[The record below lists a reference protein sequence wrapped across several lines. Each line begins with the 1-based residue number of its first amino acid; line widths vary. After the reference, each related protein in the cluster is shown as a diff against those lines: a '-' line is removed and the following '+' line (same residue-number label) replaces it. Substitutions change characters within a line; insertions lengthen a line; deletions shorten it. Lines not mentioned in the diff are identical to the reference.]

1 MSFSRKAAFLCA
13 LMVGV
18 TASAAAQFGHRG
30 PQAPQIPTPFKPVV
44 GSGAAYQFTGK
55 KEKADFTYAVVGKEQ
70 VDGNEGY
77 WLEIRIANTK
87 KMKGEMVMK
96 ELMVMNGSQ
105 PELKRLISQPP
116 GRPPMEMPSAMLGM
130 VRKHTPTATGG
141 DEKTGGP
148 GEKIGTETITVPAG
162 TFTCDHYRTQEE
174 GSPVDLWVSS
184 KVSPYGVV
192 KMVSND
198 ATMVLQKVLTN
209 ETSHIHG
216 TPKKFQMPHF

>member
-1 MSFSRKAAFLCA
+1 MNFSRKAAFLCA
-13 LMVGV
+13 LCLGV
-18 TASAAAQFGHRG
+18 AASAAAQFGHRG

-44 GSGAAYQFTGK
+44 GSGAEYQFTGK
-55 KEKADFTYAVVGKEQ
+55 GENADFAYAVVGKEQ

-77 WLEIRIANTK
+77 WLEIRIHNK

-116 GRPPMEMPSAMLGM
+116 GRPAMELPSSMLGM
-130 VRKHTPTATGG
+130 VKKRTPTSVGG
-141 DEKTGGP
+141 NEKIGGL
-148 GEKIGTETITVPAG
+148 GQKIGTESITVPAG
-162 TFTCDHYRTQEE
+162 TFECDHYRTQEE
-174 GSPVDLWVSS
+174 GSTVDLWISS

-192 KMVSND
+192 KMVRND

-209 ETSHIHG
+209 ETSHIKG
-216 TPKKFQMPHF
+216 EPQKLQIPHF

>member
-1 MSFSRKAAFLCA
+1 MKFIRKAAFICA
-13 LMVGV
+13 LILGV
-18 TASAAAQFGHRG
+18 AAGAAAQFGHQG
-30 PQAPQIPTPFKPVV
+30 PRAPQIPTPFKPVV

-55 KEKADFTYAVVGKEQ
+55 KENANFAYAVVGKEQ

-77 WLEIRIANTK
+77 WLEIRINDQ

-105 PELKRLISQPP
+105 PELKALITQPP
-116 GRPPMEMPSAMLGM
+116 GQEPMEMPSAMLGM
-130 VRKHTPTATGG
+130 IRSHTPAATGG
-141 DEKTGGP
+141 NEKTGGL
-148 GEKIGTETITVPAG
+148 GQKVGTETITVPAG
-162 TFTCDHYRTQEE
+162 TFTCDHYQTQEE
-174 GSPVDLWVSS
+174 GSTVDLWVST

-192 KMVSND
+192 KMVRND
-198 ATMVLQKVLTN
+198 ATMVLEKVLTN